1 MKRLSYGPDSDCEY
15 ADGSSNSVPI
25 AQIPRVPTLAAAL
38 RSTQTKR
45 SMGVGGTFDCGA
57 GQTGTGPVTEI
68 LVPAS
73 ANGASTAT
81 YDVWPSFGVAA
92 SESQIPPGSI
102 GP

>member
-1 MKRLSYGPDSDCEY
+1 MSTQ
-15 ADGSSNSVPI
+15 DGSSNSVPI

-57 GQTGTGPVTEI
+57 GQTGTGATEI